1 MEMPE
6 KPENKWE
13 SNEIAV
19 LLGGIACIIL
29 GFQFFEMMFL
39 FFVFAGMGVFLCFQA
54 LSQKN
59 DIYNKK
65 IREYEL
71 AMKNFEESKD
81 KDTLERKNLDG
92 LQQSPNVH
100 YRKNSSII
108 SKESTIGTGRIEYSN
123 TGFHDSLK
131 MNTRTSDEYSNE
143 LRRAANAK
151 VEKEAKDTFERIKTD
166 LLILANQGK
175 YEIAQDGRKIL
186 LSVTWCEPRY
196 LNKYEI
202 DRLKLVLE
210 EETRM
215 VIGKSKKEARR
226 IINANQDRRTTA
238 ANTPYSVTFSVSH
251 DFKLYFDKLKE
262 LANKEEISIRYGLLE
277 ESTNKI
283 YDLPI
288 TFNDYIRQWDHS
300 LIVECSCIIPE
311 NYSNDKPI
319 MIIPKEQEKPEDSL
333 DIVNIDSM
341 DGHDFE
347 EYCAS
352 ILIKNGFEDV
362 TVTSGSGDQGIDII
376 AYKDEIKYGIQ
387 CKCYSS
393 DVGNKAVQEAY
404 AGMKYYDCH
413 VGVVLTNRYF
423 TKAARELAKHNGI
436 ILWNRDKL
444 IKLISQAQR

>member
-1 MEMPE
+1 MPE

-151 VEKEAKDTFERIKTD
+151 VF
-166 LLILANQGK
+166 L
-175 YEIAQDGRKIL
+175 DG
-186 LSVTWCEPRY
+186 
-196 LNKYEI
+196 
-202 DRLKLVLE
+202 
-210 EETRM
+210 
-215 VIGKSKKEARR
+215 
-226 IINANQDRRTTA
+226 
-238 ANTPYSVTFSVSH
+238 
-251 DFKLYFDKLKE
+251 
-262 LANKEEISIRYGLLE
+262 GL
-277 ESTNKI
+277 
-283 YDLPI
+283 
-288 TFNDYIRQWDHS
+288 R
-300 LIVECSCIIPE
+300 
-311 NYSNDKPI
+311 
-319 MIIPKEQEKPEDSL
+319 
-333 DIVNIDSM
+333 
-341 DGHDFE
+341 
-347 EYCAS
+347 
-352 ILIKNGFEDV
+352 
-362 TVTSGSGDQGIDII
+362 
-376 AYKDEIKYGIQ
+376 
-387 CKCYSS
+387 
-393 DVGNKAVQEAY
+393 
-404 AGMKYYDCH
+404 
-413 VGVVLTNRYF
+413 
-423 TKAARELAKHNGI
+423 
-436 ILWNRDKL
+436 
-444 IKLISQAQR
+444 